1 MLNLVTEV
9 SVELW
14 RGKTAVVIPKLLI
27 KRDTNVTKGRI
38 FKLDLEMIV
47 QEGVDLM
54 LMKDRADLSMISC
67 SILGENI
74 FHLFK
79 TELNRVIVIGFV
91 LGM

>member
-14 RGKTAVVIPKLLI
+14 RGKTTVVIPKLLI

-38 FKLDLEMIV
+38 FKLDLEMII
-47 QEGVDLM
+47 QGVDLM

-67 SILGENI
+67 SILGENT
-74 FHLFK
+74 FNLFK
-79 TELNRVIVIGFV
+79 TELNRVIVIVFV